1 MSSILLSALRAHEI
15 WQANASSN
23 IANMNTPGY
32 KALRSAFTPSG
43 EGAVTVTA
51 TRSEEPAP
59 LDPEGTMLSNT
70 DPARELVD
78 MMRAKTG
85 FETVLSAISTREA
98 MLDDLMDVLTR

>member
-32 KALRSAFTPSG
+32 KAIHTAFIPSG
-43 EGAVTVTA
+43 KGTVAVTT

-59 LDPEGTMLSNT
+59 LDSEGTMQSNT
-70 DPARELVD
+70 DPVRELVD